1 MQVGKEQQSMHPEEN
16 GAGADRFRLV
26 RNFALQNRFQRRR
39 SSPFLSEN
47 ALTMLTPKVVLRSK
61 ILNEPFRKAEFAGGT
76 RRFRKLRMT
85 KEQWTVISS
94 QWVEK
99 TEY

>member
-1 MQVGKEQQSMHPEEN
+1 MMRIYRFKKYRQRDEILRQAKPCRSAKNSKE
-16 GAGADRFRLV
+16 V
-26 RNFALQNRFQRRR
+26 
-39 SSPFLSEN
+39 
-47 ALTMLTPKVVLRSK
+47 LTPKVVLRSK

-85 KEQWTVISS
+85 KEQWAVISS
-94 QWVEK
+94 QWSEK